1 MNKRAWL
8 HLNIVILILAGCTL
22 FSVPPAAEPVQSP
35 TAVSQDLGKTPT
47 AIPQDI
53 PKPTP
58 TAPQDIPKPTT
69 TTSQDLGKATIPNAY
84 DIGKPTL
91 QDLWVD
97 PTNGKDGNS
106 GTARNQAFRT
116 ITAAWNRVP
125 QGTLTTTG
133 YRILLA
139 AGDYSAN
146 TIPEW
151 IASRRG
157 TLQFPIILQA
167 ADGPHTARLH
177 GYLNINDIR
186 YLYLVN
192 LDIVTDRGYG
202 GGSNVVHIA
211 SSDHIL
217 IRGSKLD
224 GFDGKDRQPQE
235 TLKVNQT
242 QNLYIEDNDIAG
254 AFWFPL
260 DLVAVQYAHILNN
273 RFHNSGDHCAVLK
286 GGTAYFRVEGNEIYD
301 CGANGFMAGQG
312 TGFEFMVSPWLHYEA
327 YDIKFINNVV
337 HDTTGAG
344 MGVNGGYNILMAYNT
359 LYRIGEQSHMI
370 EVALGTRGCDG
381 DTSRC
386 DANRATGGWGMMKVG
401 GDEPIPN
408 RNVYIYNNIV
418 YNPSGYQSQ
427 WQHLA
432 VRGPGTPSSGSNIP
446 SPAQTDT
453 NLQIRGNLIWNGPP
467 DHAVGVEEPG
477 EGCQPSNPTCNASQL
492 RTQNAINT
500 LEPKLADPGH
510 YNLHL
515 AKGSNVFSATTYS
528 IPDFSWSDAPARPPV
543 PAGNLS
549 NRVPVDRDSHSRTS
563 PGPPGA
569 YMQ

>member
-1 MNKRAWL
+1 M
-8 HLNIVILILAGCTL
+8 
-22 FSVPPAAEPVQSP
+22 
-35 TAVSQDLGKTPT
+35 D
-47 AIPQDI
+47 
-53 PKPTP
+53 PK
-58 TAPQDIPKPTT
+58 
-69 TTSQDLGKATIPNAY
+69 
-84 DIGKPTL
+84 
-91 QDLWVD
+91 
-97 PTNGKDGNS
+97 NGKDSNS
-106 GTARNQAFRT
+106 GVTRTQALRT

-125 QGTLTTTG
+125 AGSLTTTG
-133 YRILLA
+133 YRILLI
-139 AGDYSAN
+139 AGDYAA
-146 TIPEW
+146 TDIPEW
-151 IASRRG
+151 MASRHG
-157 TLQFPIILQA
+157 TLEFPIILQS
-167 ADGPHTARLH
+167 ADGPRTARLH
-177 GYLNINDIR
+177 GYLNINDMR
-186 YLYLVN
+186 YLYLIN
-192 LDIVTDRGYG
+192 LDIITDRGYG
-202 GGSNVVHIA
+202 GGSNVIHIA

-224 GFDGKDRQPQE
+224 GFDGEERQPQE

-242 QNLYIEDNDIAG
+242 RNLYIEDNDITG

-260 DLVAVQYAHILNN
+260 DLVAVENGHLLNN
-273 RFHNSGDHCAVLK
+273 RIHDSGDHCVVLK
-286 GGTAYFRVEGNEIYD
+286 GGTAYFRVDGNEIYD

-327 YDIKFINNVV
+327 YDLKFINNVV

-359 LYRIGEQSHMI
+359 LYRVGKQSHLI
-370 EVALGTRGCDG
+370 EVALGIRGCDG
-381 DTSRC
+381 DTARC
-386 DANRATGGWGMMKVG
+386 NANRAAGGWGMTKVG
-401 GDEPIPN
+401 GEEPIPN
-408 RNVYIYNNIV
+408 RNVFIYNNII

-467 DHAVGVEEPG
+467 NHALGVEEPD

-500 LEPKLADPGH
+500 IEPILTDPGH
-510 YNLHL
+510 YNLRL
-515 AKGSNVFSATTYS
+515 AKGSNVFNATTYS
-528 IPDFSWSDAPARPPV
+528 IPDFSWSDAPARPPI

-549 NRVPVDRDSHSRTS
+549 NRVPVDRDGHSRTS